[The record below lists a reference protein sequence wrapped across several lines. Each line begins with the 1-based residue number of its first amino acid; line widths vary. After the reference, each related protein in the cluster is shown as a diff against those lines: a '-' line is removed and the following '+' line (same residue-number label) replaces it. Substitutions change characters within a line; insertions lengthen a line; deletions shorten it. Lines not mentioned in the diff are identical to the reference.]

1 MAFITGSILLDA
13 PASALNNAGSDAGAR
28 TENTIAVKKIRVP
41 GSGEHAYVSAQAMR
55 YWWRTTVETTGEDWK
70 PSPVSREGKIA
81 YTDADPVKWWD
92 DDLLGYM
99 RAPSKK
105 ADKGAGAAQASPLEK
120 DREITRVSPLRVSTF
135 VSLGPSVVTSDFGTM
150 TRQQGDP
157 VPHEHEF
164 YRANLLGLI
173 SLDLTAAGT
182 FFDGER
188 TGFKNLDSFRRE
200 AAKRAGATEVTIRS
214 QKALRMP
221 LADRIQRVAA
231 LVGGLAHLN
240 GGAKQ
245 TIHYTDLTPAV
256 IMLGV
261 TRHGNNP
268 FYRVLTATRTYA
280 TQFHKEAFTELMQV
294 YAQDFLSPVFIG
306 WAQGF
311 LDEQRARVEETINEL
326 GLVDKV
332 SIAHPVRQIEALLEN
347 LRAETNGH
355 WFD

>member
-1 MAFITGSILLDA
+1 MAFITGSIVLDA
-13 PASALNNAGSDAGAR
+13 PASALNNAGADTGAR
-28 TENTIAVKKIRVP
+28 TDNTIAVKKIRVP

-55 YWWRTTVETTGEDWK
+55 YWWRTTVETAGVPWK

-81 YTDADPVKWWD
+81 YTDADPLKWWD

-105 ADKGAGAAQASPLEK
+105 ADKGSGAAEASPLEK

-188 TGFKNLDSFRRE
+188 TGFRNLDNYRRE
-200 AAKRAGATEVTIRS
+200 DAKKVGAVEVTVRG
-214 QKALRMP
+214 QKALRLP
-221 LADRIQRVAA
+221 LVERRSRVAA
-231 LVGGLAHLN
+231 LISGLAHLN

-256 IMLGV
+256 IMLAV

-268 FYRVLTATRTYA
+268 FYRMLTASRTY
-280 TQFHKEAFTELMQV
+280 TMQFHKEAFTELMEV
-294 YAQDFLSPVFIG
+294 YKEDFLSPVYVG

-311 LDEQRARVEETINEL
+311 LDDQRARLEETITEL
-326 GLVDKV
+326 GLADKV
-332 SIAHPVRQIEALLEN
+332 RIAHPVRQIEAIVEQLG
-347 LRAETNGH
+347 AEANGD